1 LHSNA
6 ELIRFVRTGS
16 MRTKQLRLI
25 DSEQIRRRM
34 NEFIGKKINIVLTD
48 RTVMFGELKHVTD
61 TSIVLR
67 NMRLEN
73 VTYPIQSIVE
83 IFLDTQV

>member
-1 LHSNA
+1 
-6 ELIRFVRTGS
+6 
-16 MRTKQLRLI
+16 MRTKQLRLS

-48 RTVMFGELKHVTD
+48 RTVMFGELKKVND
-61 TSIVLR
+61 TTIVLR

-73 VTYPIQSIVE
+73 ISYAFQSIVE
-83 IFLDTQV
+83 IYLDTRV

>member
-1 LHSNA
+1 
-6 ELIRFVRTGS
+6 
-16 MRTKQLRLI
+16 MRTKQLRLTNA
-25 DSEQIRRRM
+25 DQIRGRM
-34 NEFIGKKINIVLTD
+34 NEFIGKKINIVLID
-48 RTVMFGELKHVTD
+48 RTVMFGELKHVND

-83 IFLDTQV
+83 IFLDTHV